1 VRRPT
6 GRETIA
12 AVIYLTVAVLLALL
26 LVTLIGLTREVQ
38 GTRQEA
44 ALRGEQR
51 NALAAD
57 VEQLRA
63 QVLRLGEQP
72 VADDPSRLELIPGPA
87 GDRGPRGL
95 PGMDGQAVIGPKG
108 PQGPAGP
115 AGPTGPM
122 PSPIPGPQGAPGR
135 DGRDGK
141 DGAPGAAGP
150 AGERG
155 PGGPQGSPGPA
166 GSSAP
171 TRFTCTP
178 REDDPRT
185 FDCEPSPSPTP

>member
-12 AVIYLTVAVLLALL
+12 AVIYLTVAALLALL
-26 LVTLIGLTREVQ
+26 LVTLIELTREVQ

-72 VADDPSRLELIPGPA
+72 VADDPSRLEPIPGPE
-87 GDRGPRGL
+87 GPEGPEGPRGL
-95 PGMDGQAVIGPKG
+95 AGLPGRDGARA
-108 PQGPAGP
+108 PQGPP
-115 AGPTGPM
+115 GPM
-122 PSPIPGPQGAPGR
+122 PSPIPGPAGR

-141 DGAPGAAGP
+141 DGRDGAPGPAGP

-155 PGGPQGSPGPA
+155 PAGPQGSPGPA
-166 GSSAP
+166 GSPAP

-185 FDCEPSPSPTP
+185 FDCEPSPAPSP